1 MEMKL
6 HTILCVAVIQQLVKA
21 LNHLTIAWRVLHT
34 IACVIKSRIIKSRGA
49 RARDTRR
56 DNGWATQGRLALVG
70 ATRLPGVDDQE

>member
-1 MEMKL
+1 MKL
-6 HTILCVAVIQQLVKA
+6 HTILCVPVIQQLVKA

-34 IACVIKSRIIKSRGA
+34 IACVIKSRIIKWRA

-56 DNGWATQGRLALVG
+56 DNVREPQERLALVG